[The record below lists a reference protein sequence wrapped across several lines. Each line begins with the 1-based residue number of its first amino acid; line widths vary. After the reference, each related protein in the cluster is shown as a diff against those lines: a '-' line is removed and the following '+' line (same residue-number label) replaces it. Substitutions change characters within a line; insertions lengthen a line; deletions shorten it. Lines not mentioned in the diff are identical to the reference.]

1 MAITGTTDRTAEA
14 IPRSEYQRRQT
25 ARQAE
30 VQRHQRWEGL
40 AGSARVLAFLA
51 FATLV
56 YAAVKAG
63 PWLVAWLF
71 LPLAAFVAAVAWH
84 RRVLRALTRAERA
97 TDYYATA
104 LARLNDRWMG
114 TGPSGDRYARAE
126 HLYAKDLDLFG
137 HGSLFQLLCT
147 ARTRMGQDTLAA
159 WLLESAGPETLA
171 ARQQAIE
178 ELRGNLDL
186 REELTMLDAP
196 VRTEVD
202 PQSLLSWVV
211 RPPMLSDWIRPL
223 LAIILAV
230 AAIITFPDFL
240 VFGRSLG
247 WFLLVVILESLLLV
261 SMRRQ
266 SREVTK
272 QCDTVL
278 GELEILLQVL
288 RIMEAPRF
296 SSPPLCELRARLHV
310 AGRLPSRQIARLARL
325 VGYWETARRN
335 QFVAP
340 VAFLLMLTV
349 HIAYAIERWRLG
361 NAKSVAS
368 WLEAVGD
375 FEALCSLSGYAYEH
389 PEQPF
394 PEIVDGGPRLTA
406 QGLGHPLIPALR
418 RVANDVS
425 LGTPTELL
433 LVSGSNMSG
442 KSTLLR
448 SVGINAVLALAG
460 APVCAVQMQ
469 LSRLVLAS
477 AMRNVDSLQEGVSA
491 FYAEIQRL
499 RGIRDLA
506 AGPTPVLFLLDE
518 ILHGTNSHDRRVG
531 AEAVIAN
538 LLERHAIG
546 LITTHDLALAE
557 IADRLEPRAAN
568 VHFEDQLVDGRITF
582 DYRLRP
588 GVVPKG
594 NGLVLM
600 RLLGFKV

>member
-1 MAITGTTDRTAEA
+1 
-14 IPRSEYQRRQT
+14 
-25 ARQAE
+25 
-30 VQRHQRWEGL
+30 
-40 AGSARVLAFLA
+40 
-51 FATLV
+51 
-56 YAAVKAG
+56 
-63 PWLVAWLF
+63 
-71 LPLAAFVAAVAWH
+71 
-84 RRVLRALTRAERA
+84 
-97 TDYYATA
+97 
-104 LARLNDRWMG
+104 
-114 TGPSGDRYARAE
+114 
-126 HLYAKDLDLFG
+126 
-137 HGSLFQLLCT
+137 
-147 ARTRMGQDTLAA
+147 
-159 WLLESAGPETLA
+159 
-171 ARQQAIE
+171 
-178 ELRGNLDL
+178 
-186 REELTMLDAP
+186 
-196 VRTEVD
+196 
-202 PQSLLSWVV
+202 
-211 RPPMLSDWIRPL
+211 
-223 LAIILAV
+223 
-230 AAIITFPDFL
+230 
-240 VFGRSLG
+240 
-247 WFLLVVILESLLLV
+247 
-261 SMRRQ
+261 MRRQ
-266 SREVTK
+266 SREVTR

-325 VGYWETARRN
+325 AGYWETARRN

-349 HIAYAIERWRLG
+349 HIAYAIERWRLS

-389 PEQPF
+389 PQQPF
-394 PEIVDGGPRLTA
+394 PEIVDGGPRLVA
-406 QGLGHPLIPALR
+406 RGLGHPLIPASR

-460 APVCAVQMQ
+460 APVCAAQMQ

-538 LLERHAIG
+538 LLEQHAIG

-568 VHFEDQLVDGRITF
+568 VHFEDQLVDGHITF